1 MKKLM
6 KKLAGIVLAMVTVLA
21 MTSSVLAATITIT
34 GGASGSEY
42 AAYKLLN
49 ATVDATD
56 DTKVAYAVNDKYAS
70 VLETVTKETGA
81 GIVNYISKLDGAGTR
96 AFADAVYAAIKANA
110 TLTADVTTDN
120 DTFTVE
126 PGYYLIAETKTGNDQ
141 DTYSLVMLDTAKND
155 DLTINTKESTPE
167 LVKKV
172 KDVNDSTGDVSEW
185 QDSADADV
193 GDEIEYQLTGTVSSK
208 YADYKTYYY
217 QFHDTMTHL
226 TYKDA
231 STKVE
236 IKTGDKTFDATE
248 YFTITWNAAS
258 KELTATCDDLK
269 NLKEANI
276 EVTAD
281 SKVVVTYIATLDAD
295 AVLGATGNPNTA
307 YLEYNNNPYY
317 EGDGAP
323 DETGKTPEDT
333 NIVFTYKTVI
343 NKVNEKNEAISGAQF
358 TLEKFVKDENGS
370 ETYKEMKGN
379 WVAKS
384 TVEAE
389 PTTQFTFSGLD
400 DGYYR
405 LKETKAPAGYNAVDD
420 MYFAITATHETEAD
434 LPKLTDLN
442 GNALDGSVIEF
453 TSVVGEGSLTS
464 NVVNKSGSTLPST
477 GGMGTTIFYVIGSVL
492 VLGAAVLLITKKR
505 MSAR

>member
-70 VLETVTKETGA
+70 VLKTVTNETGA
-81 GIVNYISKLDGAGTR
+81 DVVKYIAKLDSAGTR
-96 AFADAVYAAIKANA
+96 AFADAVYAEIK
-110 TLTADVTTDN
+110 TLDADFTTTN
-120 DTFTVE
+120 DKFTVD
-126 PGYYLIAETKTGNDQ
+126 PGYYLIAERKTGNEQ
-141 DTYSLVMLDTAKND
+141 DTYSLVMLDTAKNE
-155 DLTINTKESTPE
+155 DLTINTKESVPG

-172 KDVNDSTGDVSEW
+172 KDVNDSTGDVSGW

-193 GDEIEYQLTGTVSSK
+193 GDEIEYQLTGTVSGK

-217 QFHDTMTHL
+217 KFHDTMTHL
-226 TYKDA
+226 TYKESSA
-231 STKVE
+231 KVE
-236 IKTGDKTFDATE
+236 IQTGDKTFDATA
-248 YFTITWNAAS
+248 YFTINWDAA
-258 KELTATCDDLK
+258 KKKLTATCDDLK
-269 NLKEANI
+269 NLKEYDI

-295 AVLGATGNPNTA
+295 AVLGSKGNPNTA

-317 EGDGAP
+317 EGDGAEK
-323 DETGKTPEDT
+323 ETGKTPEDT

-343 NKVNEKNEAISGAQF
+343 NKVDEKDNALSGATF
-358 TLEKFVKDENGS
+358 TLEKFVKDENGA
-370 ETYKEMKGN
+370 ETYKEMNGT

-384 TVEAE
+384 TVE
-389 PTTQFTFSGLD
+389 TTPDTTFTFSGLD

-405 LKETKAPAGYNAVDD
+405 LKETVAPAGYNAVDD
-420 MYFAITATHETEAD
+420 MYFEIAATHEIEAD
-434 LPKLTDLN
+434 LPKLTSLN
-442 GNALDGSVIEF
+442 GNALDGSVIQF
-453 TSVVGEGSLTS
+453 TPVVGEGSLTS

-477 GGMGTTIFYVIGSVL
+477 GGMGTTIFYVVGSIL
-492 VLGAAVLLITKKR
+492 VLGAAILLITKKR